1 MILIRCLRFA
11 RNVVVD
17 DLHVKL
23 TYLLDLHGYLLLLL
37 HPRLLHI
44 WIVAFVVQDGVIKD
58 TLVPLFGVG
67 LTRAF
72 TVDVIFVVDCF
83 RDVTSEARTLGG
95 AVIWPFLSRTAST
108 IHIAG
113 LIDYVGELSLLVEPL

>member
-1 MILIRCLRFA
+1 M
-11 RNVVVD
+11 
-17 DLHVKL
+17 
-23 TYLLDLHGYLLLLL
+23 
-37 HPRLLHI
+37 HI
-44 WIVAFVVQDGVIKD
+44 WIAAFVVQDGVIKD
-58 TLVPLFGVG
+58 TLVPLFGVR

-72 TVDVIFVVDCF
+72 AVDVIFVVDCF

-95 AVIWPFLSRTAST
+95 AVIGTFLSRTAST